1 MPGNKKP
8 RKARKVI
15 STKDVVSMLL
25 DGDEPLKGEERIAVL
40 TSVHAAAR
48 SLARGDG
55 LKGAWD
61 SIVSALNISLV
72 LCEGAGNK
80 EIGLEAVYDA
90 QNAMIAIA
98 ERFHRTDRL
107 VFSGDELVAM
117 NGGIHV
123 FEELVETVSKRQ
135 YVRASEE
142 MLKRIEKRQVV
153 KIQRGQKAERFELR
167 RAA

>member
-1 MPGNKKP
+1 
-8 RKARKVI
+8 
-15 STKDVVSMLL
+15 MLL
-25 DGDEPLKGEERIAVL
+25 DGDEPLKGEDRIAVL
-40 TSVHAAAR
+40 TSVHAAAL
-48 SLARGDG
+48 SLSRGDG
-55 LKGAWD
+55 LKYAWD
-61 SIVSALNISLV
+61 QVVSALNISLV

-80 EIGLEAVYDA
+80 EIGLEAIYDA

-107 VFSGDELVAM
+107 VFSGEELVAM

-123 FEELVETVSKRQ
+123 FEGLVDTVSKRQ
-135 YVRASEE
+135 YVRASDE
-142 MLKRIEKRQVV
+142 MIKRIEKRQVV